1 MASLVEI
8 KLLWSRLKISW
19 LQKILL
25 VTKAVFDYSYANNE
39 EYDKKKMKLLR
50 ILCWKTSY
58 IFFKKKKKNFIYLI
72 WETNLD
78 KNNVKQSIKYC
89 P

>member
-19 LQKILL
+19 LQKVLL

-39 EYDKKKMKLLR
+39 EYDKKKNEIVKNSVL
-50 ILCWKTSY
+50 
-58 IFFKKKKKNFIYLI
+58 KNFIYLI
-72 WETNLD
+72 
-78 KNNVKQSIKYC
+78 
-89 P
+89 

>member
-1 MASLVEI
+1 MASLVQI
-8 KLLWSRLKISW
+8 KLLWSRLEISW
-19 LQKILL
+19 LQKIRL

-58 IFFKKKKKNFIYLI
+58 ISY
-72 WETNLD
+72 E
-78 KNNVKQSIKYC
+78 KQI
-89 P
+89 